1 MSSKLYFLYVGLT
14 ALWGMKMNRRDLNSL
29 RENMIFVGTIYDS
42 FEALE
47 ETLGKLKLERPLF
60 ITHVAKLA
68 FAEEVFK
75 YAYENKIYVSDE
87 QSKTENK
94 PVVFN

>member
-1 MSSKLYFLYVGLT
+1 MKKAQINKL
-14 ALWGMKMNRRDLNSL
+14 K
-29 RENMIFVGTIYDS
+29 ENMVFVGTIYDS

-60 ITHVAKLA
+60 ITHVAKIA

-75 YAYENKIYVSDE
+75 RVEGAPKLCRFTHHPNSNVTTISPRFYN
-87 QSKTENK
+87 
-94 PVVFN
+94 

>member
-1 MSSKLYFLYVGLT
+1 
-14 ALWGMKMNRRDLNSL
+14 MKRKTDLL
-29 RENMIFVGTIYDS
+29 DDNMIFVGTIYDS

-60 ITHVAKLA
+60 LTYIAKMA

-75 YAYENKIYVSDE
+75 RAEDAPQCRFIPRKDIP
-87 QSKTENK
+87 KTDRL
-94 PVVFN
+94 FN

>member
-1 MSSKLYFLYVGLT
+1 
-14 ALWGMKMNRRDLNSL
+14 MKKKTDLL
-29 RENMIFVGTIYDS
+29 DDNMIFVGTIYDS

-60 ITHVAKLA
+60 LTHIAKMA

-75 YAYENKIYVSDE
+75 RAEDAPQCRFIPRKDIP
-87 QSKTENK
+87 KTDRL
-94 PVVFN
+94 FN

>member
-1 MSSKLYFLYVGLT
+1 
-14 ALWGMKMNRRDLNSL
+14 MNIKDIDRLK
-29 RENMIFVGTIYDS
+29 ENMIFVGTIYDS

-60 ITHVAKLA
+60 ITHVAKMT

-75 YAYENKIYVSDE
+75 RVDKDISNCAYQPLPIKKSPTKN
-87 QSKTENK
+87 NF
-94 PVVFN
+94 FN

>member
-1 MSSKLYFLYVGLT
+1 MDKEKEDRL
-14 ALWGMKMNRRDLNSL
+14 RDNL
-29 RENMIFVGTIYDS
+29 IFVGTIYDS

-60 ITHVAKLA
+60 ITHVAKMA

-75 YAYENKIYVSDE
+75 YAEKSSELNQFTPPNIQTKHS
-87 QSKTENK
+87 QSQLYN
-94 PVVFN
+94 

>member
-1 MSSKLYFLYVGLT
+1 
-14 ALWGMKMNRRDLNSL
+14 MKMDKKTRDTL
-29 RENMIFVGTIYDS
+29 EDNMIFVGTIYDS

-60 ITHVAKLA
+60 ITHVAKMA

-75 YAYENKIYVSDE
+75 RAEKVEDVRLSLIPKVIKKSPHTDRIY
-87 QSKTENK
+87 N
-94 PVVFN
+94 

>member
-1 MSSKLYFLYVGLT
+1 MFWKYFCEGKMT
-14 ALWGMKMNRRDLNSL
+14 ADNKDRLKD
-29 RENMIFVGTIYDS
+29 NMIFVGTIYDS

-60 ITHVAKLA
+60 LTYLAKMA

-75 YAYENKIYVSDE
+75 RAEADE
-87 QSKTENK
+87 IKCQLRPQKRMPKTNRHD
-94 PVVFN
+94 VMYN

>member
-1 MSSKLYFLYVGLT
+1 
-14 ALWGMKMNRRDLNSL
+14 MNKRYLDNLKD
-29 RENMIFVGTIYDS
+29 NMVFVGTIYDS

-60 ITHVAKLA
+60 ITHIAKMA

-75 YAYENKIYVSDE
+75 RADDNEFMYCKQTQKKKINKENYNSL
-87 QSKTENK
+87 
-94 PVVFN
+94 FN

>member
-1 MSSKLYFLYVGLT
+1 
-14 ALWGMKMNRRDLNSL
+14 MNRKQQDIFKD
-29 RENMIFVGTIYDS
+29 NMIFVGTIYDS

-60 ITHVAKLA
+60 ITHVAKMA

-75 YAYENKIYVSDE
+75 RAENTLDACRFIP
-87 QSKTENK
+87 QKTNK
-94 PVVFN
+94 KSNLTSQVYN

>member
-1 MSSKLYFLYVGLT
+1 MSKEERDRLT
-14 ALWGMKMNRRDLNSL
+14 D
-29 RENMIFVGTIYDS
+29 NMVFVGTIYDS

-60 ITHVAKLA
+60 ITHIAKMA

-75 YAYENKIYVSDE
+75 RAEEE
-87 QSKTENK
+87 QPIFCRLSPPKMMPKNTQN
-94 PVVFN
+94 NMYN

>member
-1 MSSKLYFLYVGLT
+1 MRKSSKDVLKDNL
-14 ALWGMKMNRRDLNSL
+14 
-29 RENMIFVGTIYDS
+29 IFVGTIYDS

-60 ITHVAKLA
+60 ITHVAKMA

-75 YAYENKIYVSDE
+75 RAEDTQTMRPLS
-87 QSKTENK
+87 SKTIEKKFQPRIYN
-94 PVVFN
+94 

>member
-1 MSSKLYFLYVGLT
+1 MDKNT
-14 ALWGMKMNRRDLNSL
+14 RDTL
-29 RENMIFVGTIYDS
+29 EDNMIFVGTIYDS

-60 ITHVAKLA
+60 ITHVAKMA

-75 YAYENKIYVSDE
+75 RAE
-87 QSKTENK
+87 KTEDVRL
-94 PVVFN
+94 PVMPKVIKKSPHANRIYN

>member
-1 MSSKLYFLYVGLT
+1 
-14 ALWGMKMNRRDLNSL
+14 MNKAQKDMLE
-29 RENMIFVGTIYDS
+29 ENMIFVGTIYDS

-60 ITHVAKLA
+60 ITHIAKMA

-75 YAYENKIYVSDE
+75 RADKNIEFCRPIPKQKTLNKTSSQLY
-87 QSKTENK
+87 N
-94 PVVFN
+94 

>member
-1 MSSKLYFLYVGLT
+1 MNKQNIDKLE
-14 ALWGMKMNRRDLNSL
+14 
-29 RENMIFVGTIYDS
+29 ENMIFVGTIYDS

-60 ITHVAKLA
+60 ITHIAKMT

-75 YAYENKIYVSDE
+75 RADCVEKYYKKPPINMKKTNIENKI
-87 QSKTENK
+87 
-94 PVVFN
+94 FN

>member
-1 MSSKLYFLYVGLT
+1 MDKRT
-14 ALWGMKMNRRDLNSL
+14 HDALE
-29 RENMIFVGTIYDS
+29 ENMIFVGTIYDS

-60 ITHVAKLA
+60 ITHVAKMA

-75 YAYENKIYVSDE
+75 RAKEVDIRTSIIPSNIKKQSGTQRIY
-87 QSKTENK
+87 N
-94 PVVFN
+94 